1 MENKLSRFLK
11 SIIQRVKSELE
22 KHNIKKIIGGIIS
35 RRNIYIFVRLALLLF
50 FILGSSLFITQKLT
64 PPDYTVRF
72 KRECDGTQCQKVKAV
87 DSERS
92 TSIEGEIDTLSSV
105 LERFD
110 LFARFTFLRFDFQT
124 TNQSQFIFA
133 VTEPKYEKGID
144 IMMQCKLNG
153 RDYVFSP
160 NSGIIFKQKSSI
172 GNIIKELSKVQDVL
186 INCNP
191 AEQDVRLV
199 PTEQI
204 VVAPNAQVKFI
215 YNEEKYH
222 LKLLPDRWN
231 YLLTVLEMF
240 IITGILLGAYYEIL
254 RFIRKGFK

>member
-1 MENKLSRFLK
+1 MCKNWDIPNKKTIYKYGRFLL
-11 SIIQRVKSELE
+11 ITLVIL
-22 KHNIKKIIGGIIS
+22 GGS
-35 RRNIYIFVRLALLLF
+35 F
-50 FILGSSLFITQKLT
+50 FIVEKLT
-64 PPDYTVRF
+64 PPEYTIRF
-72 KRECDGTQCQKVKAV
+72 KRECDGVKCEKVKV
-87 DSERS
+87 IDSERNA
-92 TSIEGEIDTLSSV
+92 SIENEVEAISSA
-105 LERFD
+105 LERLDF
-110 LFARFTFLRFDFQT
+110 FARFTFLRFDFQT